1 LAFVPFDLRRPSS
14 RRGDTSLHARLDL
27 AASRLARRRLCVA
40 AGRAVLW
47 TVLAFVAL
55 HGIRDILDEGG
66 APARAGASVSSGPVG
81 WPDDEARAFAVRF
94 ARAYLTRSRR
104 YPGSERQAVAAMT
117 APELRDALAVS
128 VPRRARAQAVAQ
140 ASVARVARLDAN
152 RALVTVACVVLGRSV
167 STRYLAVPVARD
179 RSGALVVFDL
189 PSFTSPPATAA
200 RASAVKAEPLEG
212 ADAGSVE
219 ALVQRFLTAYLAGQR
234 EQLPFFM
241 VPGVAPPAPLGQT
254 YRLLELERV
263 EHLDRG
269 RVAAVVRVR
278 AGDSS
283 PVYALRYRL
292 RLAHRDR
299 WLVQTVEG

>member
-1 LAFVPFDLRRPSS
+1 MPFDLRRPSS
-14 RRGDTSLHARLDL
+14 RRGDASLHTRLDL
-27 AASRLARRRLCVA
+27 AASRLARRRLVVA
-40 AGRAVLW
+40 AARAALW

-55 HGIRDILDEGG
+55 RGIGDILGETG
-66 APARAGASVSSGPVG
+66 APSAAGAGVSGAATG

-104 YPGSERQAVAAMT
+104 YPGSERQTVAAMT
-117 APELRDALAVS
+117 APELRETLALS
-128 VPRRARAQAVAQ
+128 VPARARPQAVAQ
-140 ASVARVARLDAN
+140 ASIARVAQLDTG

-200 RASAVKAEPLEG
+200 RVSAATAEPLEG
-212 ADAGSVE
+212 ADADSVE
-219 ALVQRFLTAYLAGQR
+219 VLVQRFLTAYLAGQR

-254 YRLLELERV
+254 YRLLEFERV
-263 EHLDRG
+263 ERLDRG

-278 AGDSS
+278 ERRSS
-283 PVYALRYRL
+283 AVYALRYRL
-292 RLAHRDR
+292 RLAHRER
-299 WLVQTVEG
+299 